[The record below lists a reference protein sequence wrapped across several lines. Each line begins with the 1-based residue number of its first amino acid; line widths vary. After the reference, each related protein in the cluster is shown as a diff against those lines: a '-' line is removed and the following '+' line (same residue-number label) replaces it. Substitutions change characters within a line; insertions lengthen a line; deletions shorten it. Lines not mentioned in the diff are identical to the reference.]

1 MNAEWW
7 HWIAVGLVLAALEL
21 AAPGGFFVIFF
32 GLAAIAVGIMVFLDV
47 GGPLWVQLLA
57 FSVLSGVF
65 LAAFRNPLMR
75 RMKIDRGTD
84 DLDNLTGEP
93 AVALDDLAPG
103 EGGRVELRGTTWTAR
118 NGGSTPI
125 ARGARVRVVAVDRLT
140 VVVIP
145 EGATTA

>member
-1 MNAEWW
+1 MTVEWW

-32 GLAAIAVGIMVFLDV
+32 GLAAIVVGVLVLLDL
-47 GGPLWVQLLA
+47 GGPLWLQLLA
-57 FSVLSGVF
+57 FSVLSALF
-65 LAAFRNPLMR
+65 LAVFRNPLMR

-93 AVALDDLAPG
+93 AVALEDLAPG
-103 EGGRVELRGTTWTAR
+103 AQGRVELRGSTWTAR
-118 NGGSTPI
+118 NGGTTAI
-125 ARGARVRVVAVDRLT
+125 TRGGRVRVVAVDRLT

-145 EGATTA
+145 EGASAA